1 MEMSFADSLGPVCA
15 MAQAALEKD
24 EFVLT
29 SPFAERH
36 GAYQVRFCRRKDPAA
51 SVCLC
56 LAPPRNDADICVEA
70 EIWLVVGSAGGAER
84 HLARS
89 FSIPIPFR
97 AEHEEALKLEISR
110 SLATLKA
117 LVGLAATCAAG

>member
-1 MEMSFADSLGPVCA
+1 MSFADSVERVCA
-15 MAQAALEKD
+15 IVQAALESD

-36 GAYQVRFCRRKDPAA
+36 GAYEARFCRCKDPVA

-56 LAPPRNDADICVEA
+56 LAPPQNDAAIRVEA
-70 EIWLVVGSAGGAER
+70 EIWLVVGFAGKAER

-97 AEHEEALKLEISR
+97 AEHQEVLKLELSR
-110 SLATLKA
+110 SLATA
-117 LVGLAATCAAG
+117 VVGGRRASTCAAG